1 MRLEGILELLR
12 GFKELTARNK
22 IQKLGTEEGDQ
33 REHSWRLNGEWKVFG
48 VAFFQKGKVLEKQDM
63 K

>member
-33 REHSWRLNGEWKVFG
+33 RERS
-48 VAFFQKGKVLEKQDM
+48 
-63 K
+63 